1 MLNSQGNKG
10 IINKKGKGFGM
21 QKNKRLAIEFILV
34 AMILFVGIFIRS
46 YHFGM
51 IPVGLHQDEA
61 MAAVDAKALADYGT
75 DRFGM
80 RYPVH
85 FTAWKSGQMSVLLS
99 YLMIPFIKILGF
111 SIASIRLPMLVVS
124 CIGLL
129 LMYLVGRRVGGLWLG
144 IFALVM
150 GCICPWHYMQSRWS
164 LDCNMFPHIFLAGV
178 CLLLYG
184 LKKKWMLYVSMIFF
198 GLCSYCYGIAN
209 YSVPV
214 FLLAVAILLY
224 KEKYVKVKEI
234 LIAVVIYIT
243 VALPEF
249 LTMLI
254 NMFGWNSIETPWFTI
269 PYFPDSVRSNDI
281 LFLDFSWKQLGQNLV
296 DFVWV
301 VFGKKDTTISSTT
314 VEFGPL
320 YYFTVVF
327 FVIGITVTICKLK
340 KSVDL
345 EEKMPYVI
353 LLAWFLMGAWAGI
366 MTKGVMIHRINIIFY
381 PVLFLAAVGIKWC
394 ICKCK
399 WLVIP
404 IVILYTVSAAMFA
417 YTYFRS
423 WADLS
428 RDFYYESFVDALE
441 YAENIECD
449 IYYISPDPQ
458 GTGVTEVAQI
468 LTMFCHEIDA
478 EYFQGISN
486 VQDGIERLPYTERY
500 RYAYV
505 DTEIVKDI
513 EDKSVVYLVGRDKIA
528 LFSQE
533 EYEFESFYDF
543 YFVVRRK

>member
-1 MLNSQGNKG
+1 M
-10 IINKKGKGFGM
+10 
-21 QKNKRLAIEFILV
+21 
-34 AMILFVGIFIRS
+34 
-46 YHFGM
+46 
-51 IPVGLHQDEA
+51 
-61 MAAVDAKALADYGT
+61 
-75 DRFGM
+75 
-80 RYPVH
+80 
-85 FTAWKSGQMSVLLS
+85 
-99 YLMIPFIKILGF
+99 F
-111 SIASIRLPMLVVS
+111 SDTI
-124 CIGLL
+124 
-129 LMYLVGRRVGGLWLG
+129 Y
-144 IFALVM
+144 
-150 GCICPWHYMQSRWS
+150 
-164 LDCNMFPHIFLAGV
+164 
-178 CLLLYG
+178 
-184 LKKKWMLYVSMIFF
+184 
-198 GLCSYCYGIAN
+198 YGIAN

-214 FLLAVAILLY
+214 FLLAVAILLH

-301 VFGKKDTTISSTT
+301 VFGKKDSTISSTT

-340 KSVDL
+340 RSVAW

-353 LLAWFLMGAWAGI
+353 LLAWFLMGVWAGI

-486 VQDGIERLPYTERY
+486 VQDGIEQLPYTERY

-505 DTEIVKDI
+505 DAEIVKNI

-543 YFVVRRK
+543 YFVVRRKGE